1 MGSKS
6 RYINS
11 LSHGSMR
18 CFFGIPVENREE
30 LIPVQEKL
38 VSSKIRLVR
47 PENVH
52 ITFIFLGEIGES
64 VVEKMCAA
72 LEKLSFRKP
81 VVKTVGVIGLPQ
93 DRKARVIALRLSSPE
108 LESYYY
114 EFSKSIG
121 FSESRRYLPHITLAR
136 CKTPVQIKQE
146 NVELPDEIVVGR
158 ISLFK
163 STLTPEGPIY
173 EELCHSQFM

>member
-1 MGSKS
+1 
-6 RYINS
+6 
-11 LSHGSMR
+11 MR
-18 CFFGIPVENREE
+18 CFFGIPIENSAD
-30 LIPVQEKL
+30 LIPVQEAL
-38 VSSKIRLVR
+38 DSPKIRLVR

-64 VVEKMCAA
+64 TVERMCTA
-72 LEKLSFRKP
+72 LAKSSFRKP

-93 DRKARVIALRLSSPE
+93 ERKARVIALRLSSPE

-114 EFSKSIG
+114 EFSKRIE

-136 CKTPVQIKQE
+136 CKNPIPVEVEK
-146 NVELPDEIVVGR
+146 VELPGEIVVSR

-173 EELCHSQFM
+173 EELCNSQFI